1 MKTIYT
7 AQVTATGGR
16 HGRILSSDN
25 ILQHDL
31 ALVDGLGKSDTS
43 VGTNPEQL
51 FAAAYA
57 ACFET
62 SLRAVADHLNIRVTE
77 SSVEAFV
84 SLQKDNTGFHL
95 GVSLHVHLPGVDED
109 RSQAVMKKAHE
120 VCPYSRAIRNNVV
133 VEVKL
138 IQKV

>member
-7 AQVTATGGR
+7 AEVTATGGR
-16 HGRILSSDN
+16 HGRITSSDN

-31 ALVDGLGKSDTS
+31 ALVDGLGKQDNK

-84 SLQKDNTGFHL
+84 SLQKDNAGFHL
-95 GVSLHVHLPGVDED
+95 GVSLHVRLPGVDHAIA
-109 RSQAVMKKAHE
+109 QAVMKKAHE

-133 VEVKL
+133 VEMKL
-138 IQKV
+138 I

>member
-16 HGRILSSDN
+16 HGRITSSDN
-25 ILQHDL
+25 ILQQDL
-31 ALVDGLGKSDTS
+31 ALVDGLGKQDSK

-77 SSVEAFV
+77 SAVEAFV
-84 SLQKDNTGFHL
+84 SLQKDNSGFHI
-95 GVSLHVHLPGVDED
+95 GVTLHVRLSGVDKD
-109 RSQAVMKKAHE
+109 KSQAVMKKAHE
-120 VCPYSRAIRNNVV
+120 VCPYSRAIRNNVAV
-133 VEVKL
+133 AMKL
-138 IQKV
+138 I

>member
-16 HGRILSSDN
+16 HGRITSSDN

-31 ALVDGLGKSDTS
+31 ALVDGLGKPDHK

-77 SSVEAFV
+77 SFVEAFV
-84 SLQKDNTGFHL
+84 SLQKDNDGFHL
-95 GVSLHVHLPGVDED
+95 GVSLHVRLPGVDHAIA
-109 RSQAVMKKAHE
+109 QAVMKKAHE

-133 VEVKL
+133 VEMKL
-138 IQKV
+138 IQGE